1 VVAQTLCPSR
11 SPKGSSHKG
20 LNWGT
25 MQATDKTSS
34 PHCHPV
40 RSIDEEERRST
51 SEERLDDIAEESHPA
66 A

>member
-1 VVAQTLCPSR
+1 VAQTLCPSHN
-11 SPKGSSHKG
+11 PKGSSHKG

-34 PHCHPV
+34 PHEHPA
-40 RSIDEEERRST
+40 RSVDAEEHPST
-51 SEERLDDIAEESHPA
+51 SDEYLDKNAGDPHPA